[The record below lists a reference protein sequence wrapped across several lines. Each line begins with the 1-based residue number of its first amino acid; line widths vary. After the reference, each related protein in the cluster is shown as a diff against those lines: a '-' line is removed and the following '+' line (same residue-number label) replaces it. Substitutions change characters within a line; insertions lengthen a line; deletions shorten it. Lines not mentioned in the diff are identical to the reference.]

1 MGTIAET
8 MIYSIE
14 SATKPKMENGVVVSL
29 GPFQLT
35 EFVLNMS
42 AIVVGIA
49 ARSIEHHDDLIIKE
63 LLYSITE
70 PLSSLRLNLFPQ
82 MMGFFENLLKQTDDG
97 WSEDG
102 EEHWNTIKWLV
113 KRWNE
118 YMDEST
124 KR

>member
-49 ARSIEHHDDLIIKE
+49 ARSIEHHDDMIIKE

-102 EEHWNTIKWLV
+102 EEHWNTIKGLV